1 MVSVLEPICSEIQIN
16 DIKIVQ
22 AFYMAKMTCVE
33 ETENGNYEYTYLH
46 LKEFYEFI
54 GRLGWLRYKDSYEHT

>member
-1 MVSVLEPICSEIQIN
+1 
-16 DIKIVQ
+16 
-22 AFYMAKMTCVE
+22 MAKMTCVE

-54 GRLGWLRYKDSYEHT
+54 GRLAWLRYKDTYEHT